1 MKRRWLFVPFL
12 IGILA
17 IVVVAA
23 AGTVSVVSS
32 QADSD
37 PTERDLESASLRQ
50 PLKAPL
56 CSVAT
61 H

>member
-17 IVVVAA
+17 IGVVAA

-32 QADSD
+32 QAGFG
-37 PTERDLESASLRQ
+37 PNGTGFGERVPQAAVEGTSL
-50 PLKAPL
+50 
-56 CSVAT
+56 
-61 H
+61 